1 LSKTIAFLCFQSAQN
16 NHRFEGFYECVL
28 EEISDNKYASKTVQ
42 VKCDKY
48 FWLEGVLNLEE
59 SVLKECHILNKGSLT
74 NNTLAIIN
82 TSSLGTKEIQTEEI
96 VFFFSE
102 NAGGLRIIISSR
114 GEKEVQADRYK
125 HPRPLKAAKNTKTET
140 DPSGGTIETRPHTT
154 H

>member
-1 LSKTIAFLCFQSAQN
+1 MGWVLSKTIAFLCFQSAQN

-102 NAGGLRIIISSR
+102 NAGGLRIIILR
-114 GEKEVQADRYK
+114 TKIGLIKQKQYK
-125 HPRPLKAAKNTKTET
+125 KWPP
-140 DPSGGTIETRPHTT
+140 DGGQT
-154 H
+154 HAYT